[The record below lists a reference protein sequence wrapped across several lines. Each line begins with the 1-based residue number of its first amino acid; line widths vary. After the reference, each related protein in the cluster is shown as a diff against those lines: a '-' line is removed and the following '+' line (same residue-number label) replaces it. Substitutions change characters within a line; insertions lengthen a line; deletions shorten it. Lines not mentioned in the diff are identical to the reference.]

1 MKKFV
6 LPISLLLVLALLT
19 MACNLS
25 GLTGGG
31 GEKPVATT
39 VPSGEKPAATTAP
52 SGEKPVATTAPSG
65 EEPVATQAPTGEEEI
80 TYTPMEQ
87 LDWLNSYRTRVL
99 FKWEALDEPKEESS
113 LEMVSEYVK
122 EPSAWH
128 FIMNSTGISE
138 GNIGGAIEY
147 IQIGDQVWMRMGTEE
162 AGWMQVSSKE
172 ESAFGKETFDSMG
185 EGFVKDL
192 EGARRVLPDENVNG
206 VLCRHYAFDET
217 MLMGMAAMGDVT
229 KANGDV
235 WLSAEDGFTVKYI
248 LNAEGQGLN
257 LMGTT
262 EDRPGRVT
270 MEYEVYD
277 INADIVIEP
286 PAGVGLPED
295 IPLMADAKVDAVMG
309 GLIMC
314 STTSSVED
322 VVAFYQTE
330 MPANGWT
337 ENTDAAYSMEGVAGL
352 EFTKEGRKAS
362 LMISYDEENKK
373 TNIMITVE

>member
-39 VPSGEKPAATTAP
+39 AP

-65 EEPVATQAPTGEEEI
+65 EKPVATQAPTGEEPGEEKL
-80 TYTPMEQ
+80 TYTPVEE
-87 LDWLNSYRTRVL
+87 LDWLNSYRTRIL
-99 FKWEALDEPKEESS
+99 IKWETLDEPKEESS
-113 LEMVSEYVK
+113 MEMVSEFVK
-122 EPSAWH
+122 EPLARR
-128 FIMNSTGISE
+128 FIMSGTGTSE
-138 GNIGGAIEY
+138 SDTGSIAY
-147 IQIGDQVWMRMGTEE
+147 IQIGDQVWMKMGEE
-162 AGWMQVSSKE
+162 AGWMQVSSSE
-172 ESAFGKETFDSMG
+172 EEFAFG
-185 EGFVKDL
+185 EGFADQDLLEGL
-192 EGARRVLPDENVNG
+192 EGARRVLPDEEMNG
-206 VLCRHYAFDET
+206 VLCRHYTFDET
-217 MLMGMAAMGDVT
+217 MLGAALWGELT
-229 KANGDV
+229 KANGEV
-235 WLSAEDGFTVKYI
+235 WISAADGFTVKYT
-248 LNAEGQGLN
+248 LNAEGQDVVG
-257 LMGTT
+257 MT

-295 IPLMADAKVDAVMG
+295 IPLMADAEVTMAMEGMVMY
-309 GLIMC
+309 
-314 STTSSVED
+314 STASSVED
-322 VVAFYQTE
+322 VAAFYQAE

-337 ENTDAAYSMEGVAGL
+337 EDTDAAYTMEGLAGL
-352 EFTKEGRKAS
+352 KFTKEGRAAS

-373 TNIMITVE
+373 TNVMISLE

>member
-39 VPSGEKPAATTAP
+39 AP

-65 EEPVATQAPTGEEEI
+65 EKPVATQAPTGEEPGEEEI
-80 TYTPMEQ
+80 TYTPVEQ

-99 FKWEALDEPKEESS
+99 FKWETLDEPKEESS
-113 LEMVSEYVK
+113 MDMVSEYVK
-122 EPSAWH
+122 EPSARH
-128 FIMNSTGISE
+128 FIINSTGTSE
-138 GNIGGAIEY
+138 SDTGTIEY
-147 IQIGDQVWMRMGTEE
+147 IQIGNQVWMKMGTGEE
-162 AGWMQVSSKE
+162 AGWMQTSSE
-172 ESAFGKETFDSMG
+172 EEEAAFGEGLFDFAG
-185 EGFVKDL
+185 ENFVGEL
-192 EGARRVLPDENVNG
+192 EGARRVLPDEEVNG
-206 VLCRHYAFDET
+206 VLCRHYTFDET
-217 MLMGMAAMGDVT
+217 MLMGAASWGELT
-229 KANGDV
+229 KANGEV
-235 WLSAEDGFTVKYI
+235 WLSAADGFTVKYTF
-248 LNAEGQGLN
+248 NAEGQD

-262 EDRPGRVT
+262 EDRPGRLT
-270 MEYEVYD
+270 MEYEMYD

-322 VVAFYQTE
+322 VVAFYQAE

-337 ENTDAAYSMEGVAGL
+337 ENPDAAYSMEGVAGL